1 MMIADLR
8 ATTGQRW
15 DDFTTEDKAQHRAWW
30 VAFRRYEIANAKR
43 GYRVG

>member
-15 DDFTTEDKAQHRAWW
+15 DDFTTDEKAQHRAWW
-30 VAFRRYEIANAKR
+30 TDFRRYEIARIKGAFR
-43 GYRVG
+43 GG